1 MKPATFPCTAG
12 PAIPFLLV
20 LLLTS
25 ASTASAGDWPQ
36 WRGPYRDGNAAEST
50 LPAELPQELNR
61 LWSVEVGTG
70 HSSPVVVG
78 DRVYIF
84 SREGEDE
91 VARALDL
98 DDGSEIWSS
107 AMETPY
113 RRNPAAFLHG
123 KGPKSTPVANAGSL
137 CTLGISGRLTCL
149 DRESGAV
156 LWQRDFSDRFDR
168 AWPDFGTATSPAVFD
183 DHLIAHVGGIREGS
197 LSAFALGTG
206 EEIWSWAEEGPGY
219 ASPIA
224 VDLEGVKQIVTHS
237 RENVI
242 SVAADSGE
250 LLWKMQLKT
259 PYDQSSVTP
268 IQHGSRLIISGLDSA
283 VIAIEP
289 RPDGRGNWLVQ
300 RVWRNAELPMYM
312 SSPVI
317 LGNLLFGLTDKR
329 KGQLFCMNADTGEV
343 QWTSTGRE
351 GDNASLILSGER
363 LIVLN
368 TEAELSIAPA
378 TAEGWQPE
386 ASYTVADSATWAH
399 PALVGNRILIKDKT
413 HLTAW
418 SFE

>member
-1 MKPATFPCTAG
+1 M
-12 PAIPFLLV
+12 
-20 LLLTS
+20 
-25 ASTASAGDWPQ
+25 
-36 WRGPYRDGNAAEST
+36 
-50 LPAELPQELNR
+50 
-61 LWSVEVGTG
+61 
-70 HSSPVVVG
+70 
-78 DRVYIF
+78 
-84 SREGEDE
+84 
-91 VARALDL
+91 
-98 DDGSEIWSS
+98 
-107 AMETPY
+107 
-113 RRNPAAFLHG
+113 
-123 KGPKSTPVANAGSL
+123 
-137 CTLGISGRLTCL
+137 
-149 DRESGAV
+149 
-156 LWQRDFSDRFDR
+156 
-168 AWPDFGTATSPAVFD
+168 
-183 DHLIAHVGGIREGS
+183 
-197 LSAFALGTG
+197 
-206 EEIWSWAEEGPGY
+206 
-219 ASPIA
+219 
-224 VDLEGVKQIVTHS
+224 THS

-259 PYDQSSVTP
+259 PYAQSSVTP
-268 IQHGSRLIISGLDSA
+268 IQHGSKLIISGLKSA

-300 RVWRNAELPMYM
+300 QVWRNDELPMYM

-317 LGNLLFGLTDKR
+317 LGDLVFGLTDKR
-329 KGQLFCMNADTGEV
+329 KGQLFCMSAETGEV

-368 TEAELSIAPA
+368 TEAELRIAPA